1 MNSAIII
8 FPGTNRDNDMAMTLE
23 EISGKKPKLVWY
35 QDTGLPVV
43 DLLVLA
49 GGFAYG
55 DYLRAGAMA
64 ARAPIIK
71 AVIDHASKG
80 SPILGICNGFQ
91 ILTEIGLLPGA
102 LMRNAGLKFIC
113 RNLNIRVE
121 ANNSIFTEKYQ
132 KGQNLSIPVAHNDGN
147 YFADKI
153 VLDQLEK
160 ENRIAFRYVD
170 SRGEVNSTGNPNGSA
185 RSIAG
190 ILNANRNVLGLMPHP
205 ENATDPKLGGTDGRG
220 LFASIV
226 ANLS

>member
-1 MNSAIII
+1 
-8 FPGTNRDNDMAMTLE
+8 
-23 EISGKKPKLVWY
+23 
-35 QDTGLPVV
+35 
-43 DLLVLA
+43 
-49 GGFAYG
+49 
-55 DYLRAGAMA
+55 
-64 ARAPIIK
+64 
-71 AVIDHASKG
+71 VIDHASKG
-80 SPILGICNGFQ
+80 APVLGVCNGFQ

-102 LMRNAGLKFIC
+102 LMRNAGLKFIS

-147 YFADKI
+147 YFAEKI
-153 VLDQLEK
+153 VLDQLEE

-170 SRGEVNSTGNPNGSA
+170 SRGEANTNGNPNGPA
-185 RSIAG
+185 RNIAG